1 MTRNVV
7 PLIKK
12 ALLINP
18 PTGICF
24 RDGRCQGSIE
34 LLTVQPERIPL
45 ELAYMAAIIQGK
57 GITTHLRDFPIERAT
72 WEGVGRELTEYI
84 PDLLVINVGSPTV
97 DYDLSVCEL
106 AKRIN
111 PNMVTIAKGAHFDI
125 FDMESLEKFPYLDL
139 VIRHEVEAGM
149 RDLLEKEDLELIPGI
164 TFRDKSNKIVKNPNR
179 KLFKNIDSLPFP
191 ARNLL
196 KNHLY
201 RRPDTG
207 ESLTVVM
214 TSKGCPYNCVFCL
227 AGELSDYNLIVRNP
241 FRVVDELEECAKKYH
256 IRNFFFYADTFT
268 LKKDWVISLCEEIIR
283 RNLKI
288 RWAANSR
295 VDTLDEDRVRV
306 MQKSGCEVIGFGIE
320 SGRQEILDKSKKGI
334 TLENSENAIRL
345 CKKYGI
351 KSYMLFM
358 IGFPW
363 ETREHIED
371 TVNFAIK
378 LNGDFADFNVV
389 YPYPGTE
396 MYKIAKELNLFDEG
410 ELCGHDISRSM
421 QRTLYLTTDELAELR
436 KYAIRRFYLR
446 PGYLVK
452 KLTQIRSPL
461 EFKNY
466 FAKGYHILK
475 DIVLKK

>member
-1 MTRNVV
+1 
-7 PLIKK
+7 
-12 ALLINP
+12 
-18 PTGICF
+18 
-24 RDGRCQGSIE
+24 
-34 LLTVQPERIPL
+34 
-45 ELAYMAAIIQGK
+45 
-57 GITTHLRDFPIERAT
+57 
-72 WEGVGRELTEYI
+72 
-84 PDLLVINVGSPTV
+84 
-97 DYDLSVCEL
+97 CEL